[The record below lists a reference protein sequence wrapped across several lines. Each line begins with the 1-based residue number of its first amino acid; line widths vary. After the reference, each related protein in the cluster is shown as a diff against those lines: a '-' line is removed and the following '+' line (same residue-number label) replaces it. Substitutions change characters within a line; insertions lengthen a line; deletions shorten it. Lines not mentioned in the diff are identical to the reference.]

1 MDPFLNFPDELIVK
15 ICNEADTPSLLNL
28 SVSSSKVYQV
38 CNKIIEKRKEEY
50 LIEKKI
56 QNIEN
61 IISNQKEGSIYFF
74 KIIEIQGIKFVSVV
88 DIHRS
93 KILKFQDVF
102 YSIHN
107 LFFPQQKPVFK
118 KLSEKILGKKCNL
131 RYLSHEFGYFYQ
143 ENRYF
148 CESHDTLTNIRQ
160 MAESL
165 IAYELI
171 DLDSLMRLIN
181 DPNIYK

>member
-38 CNKIIEKRKEEY
+38 CNKIIEERKEEY
-50 LIEKKI
+50 LREKAI

-93 KILKFQDVF
+93 KILKFQDIF

-107 LFFPQQKPVFK
+107 LFFP
-118 KLSEKILGKKCNL
+118 
-131 RYLSHEFGYFYQ
+131 
-143 ENRYF
+143 
-148 CESHDTLTNIRQ
+148 
-160 MAESL
+160 
-165 IAYELI
+165 
-171 DLDSLMRLIN
+171 
-181 DPNIYK
+181 